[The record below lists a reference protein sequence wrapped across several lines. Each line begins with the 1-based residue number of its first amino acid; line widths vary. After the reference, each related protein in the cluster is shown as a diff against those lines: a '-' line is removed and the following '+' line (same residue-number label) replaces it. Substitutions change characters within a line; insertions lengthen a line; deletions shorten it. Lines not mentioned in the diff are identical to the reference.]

1 MSTAKW
7 LRLMAAR
14 LDVLAGSGHDSCN
27 GETIASATAS
37 ATTTTIVIR
46 HDPHSTPE
54 PVIFTLELPARPGEC
69 GNEPT

>member
-14 LDVLAGSGHDSCN
+14 LDELAGSGHDSCN
-27 GETIASATAS
+27 GETIASAT
-37 ATTTTIVIR
+37 TNTIVIR
-46 HDPHSTPE
+46 HDPHSMPE
-54 PVIFTLELPARPGEC
+54 PVIFTLELPPRPGEC